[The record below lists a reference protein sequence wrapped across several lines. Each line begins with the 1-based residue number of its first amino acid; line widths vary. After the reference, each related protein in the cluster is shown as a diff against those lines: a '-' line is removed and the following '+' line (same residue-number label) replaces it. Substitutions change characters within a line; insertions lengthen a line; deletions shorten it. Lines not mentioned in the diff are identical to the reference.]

1 MALSGSRRGGGRL
14 EALDT
19 AALRAESTSLLRPRE
34 PRRRRGADAGSA
46 THVDYSGDV
55 DEDRSA
61 AQDAAADQGLS
72 A

>member
-1 MALSGSRRGGGRL
+1 MWWRPGRRSIP
-14 EALDT
+14 

-34 PRRRRGADAGSA
+34 PRRRRGGGRRRSRD
-46 THVDYSGDV
+46 VDYSGDV

-61 AQDAAADQGLS
+61 GQDAAADQGLS